1 MNMPVSVRKLFVGGI
16 IGVSVL
22 LALACG
28 DADGEVYV
36 LDSAISPVLTPDQ
49 VSNTADIP
57 TATPHKIT
65 TVVETA
71 AEDSTPDATDGAI
84 EVAVDAKI
92 GQTPNGDAA
101 PEAVRRKPIQEFT
114 AAEIVSEQEKHFA
127 DLYEQAV
134 QSVVFIRVGTTQGQ
148 GSGSGFVWDT
158 DGHVVT
164 NYHVIQG
171 AKSVL
176 VKFSNGREYTADVVA
191 FDPDADLAVIKLND
205 VQHNLAKITIG
216 NSHDLRPGE
225 LAIAI
230 GNPFGEEFT
239 MTTGIVSAVSRTIR
253 SGFSS
258 YSIPEVVQTDAA
270 INPGNSGGPLLDMN
284 GTVIG
289 VNTQIRSDSR
299 QNSGVGFAVPVDL
312 VKRVIPSLIQDGFHT
327 YSLMG
332 ISGTEVNIS
341 LRNNAML
348 PNEIVGAYIT
358 SVTNGGPAD
367 LAGLRGDTSPLGL
380 GNYDGDIIV
389 SVNSIPI
396 KSMNDLIAYLAL
408 NTVAGEDI
416 VVGIY
421 RDGREISI
429 LITLGS
435 RPSAA

>member
-22 LALACG
+22 LVLACN
-28 DADGEVYV
+28 DADGEIQ
-36 LDSAISPVLTPDQ
+36 DSVISPMPTSDQ
-49 VSNTADIP
+49 VSNAADIA
-57 TATPHKIT
+57 TATPLKTI
-65 TVVETA
+65 TVVETV
-71 AEDSTPDATDGAI
+71 AEDSTPKATDAAVG
-84 EVAVDAKI
+84 VAVGAKI
-92 GQTPNGDAA
+92 GQTPNGDVA
-101 PEAVRRKPIQEFT
+101 PEVVRRKPTQEFT
-114 AAEIVSEQEKHFA
+114 TAEIVSEQEKHFA
-127 DLYEQAV
+127 DLYEQTV

-148 GSGSGFVWDT
+148 GSGSGFVWDA

-191 FDPDADLAVIKLND
+191 FDPDSDLAVIKLND

-341 LRNNAML
+341 LRENAML

-367 LAGLRGDTSPLGL
+367 LAGIRGDTSPLGL

-408 NTVAGEDI
+408 NTVPGEDI

-421 RDGREISI
+421 RDRREISI

>member
-22 LALACG
+22 LVLACN
-28 DADGEVYV
+28 DADGEIQ
-36 LDSAISPVLTPDQ
+36 DSAISPMPTSDQ
-49 VSNTADIP
+49 VSNSADIT
-57 TATPHKIT
+57 TATPLKTI
-65 TVVETA
+65 TVVETV
-71 AEDSTPDATDGAI
+71 AEDSTPKATDA
-84 EVAVDAKI
+84 AVGVTVGAKI
-92 GQTPNGDAA
+92 GQTPNGDVA
-101 PEAVRRKPIQEFT
+101 PEVVRRKPTQEFT
-114 AAEIVSEQEKHFA
+114 TAEIVSEQEKHFA
-127 DLYEQAV
+127 DLYEQTV

-148 GSGSGFVWDT
+148 GSGSGFVWDA

-191 FDPDADLAVIKLND
+191 FDPDSDLAVIKLND

-341 LRNNAML
+341 LRENAML

-358 SVTNGGPAD
+358 SVTNRGPAD
-367 LAGLRGDTSPLGL
+367 LAGIRGDTAPLGL

-408 NTVAGEDI
+408 NTVPGEDI

-421 RDGREISI
+421 RNGREIPI